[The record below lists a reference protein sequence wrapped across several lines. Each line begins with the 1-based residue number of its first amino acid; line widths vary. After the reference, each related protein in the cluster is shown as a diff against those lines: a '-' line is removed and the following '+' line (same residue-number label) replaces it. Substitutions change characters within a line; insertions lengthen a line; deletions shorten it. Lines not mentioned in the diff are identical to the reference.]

1 MSDRVYAS
9 LFYIALIVASS
20 WTVVTVGEGLAREA
34 LAQLALAPSSK
45 SRPTRVNV
53 VLASQKNIAGKNI
66 AGPEKA
72 GDVIVPKA
80 PSISAGELAKALD
93 EAEHNDKQTK
103 TMGTIVRPRVA
114 GWVRRIPRRA
124 IPEDQPRRAVSEDS
138 SGHIIMRALRAE
150 M

>member
-20 WTVVTVGEGLAREA
+20 WTVVTVGEALAREA
-34 LAQLALAPSSK
+34 LTKLSLAPAKK

-53 VLASQKNIAGKNI
+53 VLASQKHV
-66 AGPEKA
+66 PPSPRP

-80 PSISAGELAKALD
+80 PSISAGQLAKALD
-93 EAEHNDKQTK
+93 EAEHNGKPYRSLGVVVK
-103 TMGTIVRPRVA
+103 PRVA
-114 GWVRRIPRRA
+114 GWERRAPRREITEYQA
-124 IPEDQPRRAVSEDS
+124 RRASSEDS
-138 SGHIIMRALRAE
+138 SGHIIVRALRAE

>member
-1 MSDRVYAS
+1 M
-9 LFYIALIVASS
+9 ASS

-53 VLASQKNIAGKNI
+53 VLASQKNI

>member
-20 WTVVTVGEGLAREA
+20 WTVVTIGERLGREA

-45 SRPTRVNV
+45 SRLTRVNV
-53 VLASQKNIAGKNI
+53 VLASQKNIAT
-66 AGPEKA
+66 PEKA
-72 GDVIVPKA
+72 GDVIVPNA

-93 EAEHNDKQTK
+93 EAEHNDKQFK
-103 TMGTIVRPRVA
+103 TMGAIARPRVA

>member
-1 MSDRVYAS
+1 MT
-9 LFYIALIVASS
+9 I
-20 WTVVTVGEGLAREA
+20 GEALAREA

-53 VLASQKNIAGKNI
+53 VLASQKNI

-93 EAEHNDKQTK
+93 EAEHNDKQSK
-103 TMGTIVRPRVA
+103 TMGAIVRPRVA
-114 GWVRRIPRRA
+114 GWVRRIPRRT
-124 IPEDQPRRAVSEDS
+124 IPDDPPRRAVSEDS

>member
-20 WTVVTVGEGLAREA
+20 WTVVSIGETLAREA

-53 VLASQKNIAGKNI
+53 VLASQKNIA
-66 AGPEKA
+66 APEKA
-72 GDVIVPKA
+72 GDAIVPKA

-93 EAEHNDKQTK
+93 EAEHNDKQSK
-103 TMGTIVRPRVA
+103 TMGAITRPRVA

-124 IPEDQPRRAVSEDS
+124 IPEDQPRRSVSEDS

>member
-53 VLASQKNIAGKNI
+53 VLASQKNI